1 MNVSYFSCVAQ
12 SHKPQ
17 GSLPLET
24 ILFSQRV
31 RARVEAL
38 RALPYGSA
46 EFSQAKRSMPCY
58 TPSGVFEV
66 RNSEGLICHS
76 GVLCVEWDK
85 VEDVDA
91 LKDLL
96 GVLPFIFYAGLS
108 CSGHGVFALVKIAD
122 PTKHREYFRALS
134 EYFGGIGYR
143 VDESGKD
150 VCRLRVASYDDAP
163 VYNPDSEVWD
173 IVPTIAKPTYTP
185 RMATATDERLLLAGV
200 EYITRHG
207 IDITQGRNN
216 WLAIGS
222 CVKSILGNGGEDVF
236 ITLSCHHPKF
246 REYDA
251 RKTYRTISG
260 SGYGIGVFASAC
272 SRGLAVCRELRSGA
286 CCWELRSGGK
296 KTEAY
301 DFATHRF
308 VILRINTIFA

>member
-1 MNVSYFSCVAQ
+1 MNVSYYKNVTNSRT
-12 SHKPQ
+12 PI
-17 GSLPLET
+17 GSLPIT
-24 ILFSQRV
+24 SILFSERV
-31 RARVEAL
+31 RAKVEAL
-38 RALPYGSA
+38 RALPYGSEA
-46 EFSQAKRSMPCY
+46 FQLSKRSMPCY

-66 RNSEGLICHS
+66 RNSEGLIKHS
-76 GVLCVEWDK
+76 GVLCIEWDK

-96 GVLPFIFYAGLS
+96 GGLPFIYYAGLS
-108 CSGHGVFALVKIAD
+108 CSGRGVFALIKIAE

-150 VCRLRVASYDDAP
+150 VCRLRVASWDGSP
-163 VYNPDSEVWD
+163 VFNPDSEVWD

-200 EYITRHG
+200 DYITRHG

-216 WLAIGS
+216 WLSIGS
-222 CVKSILGNGGEDVF
+222 CVKSIMGASGEDVF
-236 ITLSCHHPKF
+236 VALSRHHPKY

-260 SGYGIGVFASAC
+260 AGYGIGVFASAC
-272 SRGLAVCRELRSGA
+272 SRAGVPRLVELV
-286 CCWELRSGGK
+286 K
-296 KTEAY
+296 
-301 DFATHRF
+301 H
-308 VILRINTIFA
+308 

>member
-12 SHKPQ
+12 SRTPI

-24 ILFSQRV
+24 ILFSERV
-31 RARVEAL
+31 MARVEAL

-46 EFSQAKRSMPCY
+46 EFNQAKRQMPCY
-58 TPSGVFEV
+58 TPSGEFEV
-66 RNSEGLICHS
+66 RNSEGLIKHS
-76 GVLCVEWDK
+76 GVLCIEWDK
-85 VEDVDA
+85 VENVDA

-96 GVLPFIFYAGLS
+96 GGLPFIFYAGLS
-108 CSGHGVFALVKIAD
+108 CSGRGVFALIKIAD

-134 EYFGGIGYR
+134 EYFGGIGHK

-150 VCRLRVASYDDAP
+150 VCRLRVASFDDTP
-163 VYNPDSEVWD
+163 IFNPDSEVWD

-200 EYITRHG
+200 EYITLHG

-216 WLAIGS
+216 WLSIGS
-222 CVKSILGNGGEDVF
+222 CVKSIMGAGGEDVF
-236 ITLSCHHPKF
+236 VTLSRYHPQY
-246 REYDA
+246 RESDA

-272 SRGLAVCRELRSGA
+272 SRAGVPKLTDLV
-286 CCWELRSGGK
+286 K
-296 KTEAY
+296 
-301 DFATHRF
+301 H
-308 VILRINTIFA
+308 

>member
-1 MNVSYFSCVAQ
+1 M
-12 SHKPQ
+12 
-17 GSLPLET
+17 
-24 ILFSQRV
+24 
-31 RARVEAL
+31 ARVEAL

-46 EFSQAKRSMPCY
+46 EFNQAKRQMPCY
-58 TPSGVFEV
+58 TPSGVFSV
-66 RNSEGLICHS
+66 RNSEGLISHS
-76 GVLCVEWDK
+76 GVLCIEWDK

-96 GVLPFIFYAGLS
+96 GGLPFVYYAGLS
-108 CSGHGVFALVKIAD
+108 CSGRGVFALVKIAE

-150 VCRLRVASYDDAP
+150 VCRLRVASFDDTP
-163 VYNPDSEVWD
+163 IFNPDSEVWSELPR
-173 IVPTIAKPTYTP
+173 VVAPTYTP

-200 EYITRHG
+200 EYISRHG

-222 CVKSILGNGGEDVF
+222 CVKSILGVSGEDVF
-236 ITLSCHHPKF
+236 VTLSRYHPQY
-246 REYDA
+246 RESNA

-272 SRGLAVCRELRSGA
+272 SRAGVPRLVELV
-286 CCWELRSGGK
+286 K
-296 KTEAY
+296 
-301 DFATHRF
+301 H
-308 VILRINTIFA
+308 

>member
-12 SHKPQ
+12 SRTPI

-24 ILFSQRV
+24 ILFSERV

-46 EFSQAKRSMPCY
+46 EFNQAKRQMPCY
-58 TPSGVFEV
+58 TPSGVFSV
-66 RNSEGLICHS
+66 RNSEGLISHS
-76 GVLCVEWDK
+76 GVLCIEWDN

-96 GVLPFIFYAGLS
+96 GGLPFVYYAGLS
-108 CSGHGVFALVKIAD
+108 CSGRGVFALVKIAE

-150 VCRLRVASYDDAP
+150 VCRLRVASFDDTP
-163 VYNPDSEVWD
+163 IYNPDSEVWD
-173 IVPTIAKPTYTP
+173 IVPTITKPTYTP
-185 RMATATDERLLLAGV
+185 RMATPTDERLLLAGV

-216 WLAIGS
+216 WLSIGS
-222 CVKSILGNGGEDVF
+222 CVKSIMGASGEDVF
-236 ITLSCHHPKF
+236 ISLSRYHPKY
-246 REYDA
+246 RENDA
-251 RKTYRTISG
+251 RKTYHTISG

-272 SRGLAVCRELRSGA
+272 SRAGVPRLNDLIV
-286 CCWELRSGGK
+286 K
-296 KTEAY
+296 
-301 DFATHRF
+301 H
-308 VILRINTIFA
+308 

>member
-1 MNVSYFSCVAQ
+1 MTKLVSYFSSVAN

-17 GSLPLET
+17 GSLPLPS

-46 EFSQAKRSMPCY
+46 EFNQAKRQMPCY

-66 RNSEGLICHS
+66 RNSEGLVKHS
-76 GVLCVEWDK
+76 GMLCIEWDA
-85 VEDVDA
+85 VADCSE
-91 LKDLL
+91 LKELL
-96 GVLPFIFYAGLS
+96 GGLPFIFYAGLS
-108 CSGHGVFALVKIAD
+108 CSARGVFALIKIAE

-150 VCRLRVASYDDAP
+150 VCRLRVASFDDTP
-163 VYNPDSEVWD
+163 IFNPDSEVWNELPR
-173 IVPTIAKPTYTP
+173 VVAPTYTP

-207 IDITQGRNN
+207 VDITAGRNN

-222 CVKSILGNGGEDVF
+222 CVKSIMGAGGEDVF
-236 ITLSCHHPKF
+236 VALSRHHPKY
-246 REYDA
+246 RENDA
-251 RKTYRTISG
+251 RKTYHTISG

-272 SRGLAVCRELRSGA
+272 SRAGVPRLVELV
-286 CCWELRSGGK
+286 K
-296 KTEAY
+296 
-301 DFATHRF
+301 H
-308 VILRINTIFA
+308 